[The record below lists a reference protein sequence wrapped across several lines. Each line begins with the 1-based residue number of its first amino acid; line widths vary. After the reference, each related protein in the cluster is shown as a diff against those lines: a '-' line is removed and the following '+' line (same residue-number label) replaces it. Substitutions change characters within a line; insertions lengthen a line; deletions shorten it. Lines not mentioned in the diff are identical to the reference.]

1 VAVRPIVLYPDP
13 VLLRPTR
20 PVEAVDPGLRDLI
33 RDLIDTMHAA
43 PGIGL
48 AANQVGE
55 GRRVCVVDL
64 SVGETA
70 EDLKVLVNPRV
81 VAVQGSQVDEE
92 GCLSFPDIT
101 LEVERAA
108 HVTVEALDRE
118 GRPFTL
124 TAEGLLARAVLHE
137 IEHLDGQTFLR
148 NVSPLK
154 RQLVTRQIRK
164 RMKSGD
170 WVAVPAER

>member
-1 VAVRPIVLYPDP
+1 MY
-13 VLLRPTR
+13 
-20 PVEAVDPGLRDLI
+20 
-33 RDLIDTMHAA
+33 AA

-48 AANQVGE
+48 AANQVRE
-55 GRRVCVVDL
+55 GLRVCVVDL

-70 EDLKVLVNPRV
+70 GELRVLVNPHIV
-81 VAVQGSQVDEE
+81 SVEGSQVDEE
-92 GCLSFPDIT
+92 GCLSFPDVT
-101 LEVERAA
+101 LEVERALRA
-108 HVTVEALDRE
+108 TVEALDAE

-124 TAEGLLARAVLHE
+124 TGEGLLARAVLHE
-137 IEHLDGQTFLR
+137 IEHLEGQTFLR

-164 RMKSGD
+164 RMKAGD

>member
-13 VLLRPTR
+13 VLLRPTQ
-20 PVEAVDPGLRDLI
+20 PVEAVDQGVLDLI
-33 RDLIDTMHAA
+33 QDLVETMHAA

-64 SVGETA
+64 SVGETPD
-70 EDLKVLVNPRV
+70 DLKVLVNPRV
-81 VAVQGSQVDEE
+81 VAAQGSQVDEE

-101 LEVERAA
+101 LEVERAER
-108 HVTVEALDRE
+108 VTVEALDRE

-124 TAEGLLARAVLHE
+124 TAEGLLARAMLHE

-148 NVSPLK
+148 NVSSLK

-164 RMKSGD
+164 RMKAGD

>member
-1 VAVRPIVLYPDP
+1 VEVVGDAVR
-13 VLLRPTR
+13 
-20 PVEAVDPGLRDLI
+20 GLI
-33 RDLIDTMHAA
+33 RDLIETMHAA

-55 GRRVCVVDL
+55 SLRVCVVDL
-64 SVGETA
+64 SVGESSS
-70 EDLKVLVNPRV
+70 DLRVLVNPRV
-81 VAVQGSQVDEE
+81 VAVEGSQVDEE

-108 HVTVEALDRE
+108 RTTVEALDAE
-118 GRPFTL
+118 GRPITV
-124 TAEGLLARAVLHE
+124 TGEGLLARAMLHE
-137 IEHLDGQTFLR
+137 IEHLDGHTFLR

-164 RMKSGD
+164 RMKAGD
-170 WVAVPAER
+170 WVAVSAER

>member
-1 VAVRPIVLYPDP
+1 MAVRPIVLYPDP

-20 PVEAVDPGLRDLI
+20 PVDVVDDQVRDLI

-55 GRRVCVVDL
+55 SRRVCVVDL
-64 SVGETA
+64 SVGEVPG
-70 EDLKVLVNPRV
+70 DLKVLVNPRV
-81 VAVQGSQVDEE
+81 VTVEGSQVDEE

-101 LEVERAA
+101 LEVERAVRA
-108 HVTVEALDRE
+108 TVEALDAE
-118 GRPFTL
+118 GRPITV
-124 TAEGLLARAVLHE
+124 AGEGLLARAMLHE

-148 NVSPLK
+148 NVSALK

-164 RMKSGD
+164 RMKTGD
-170 WVAVPAER
+170 WVAVPAGR